1 MSVGGALRWIAAVVA
16 ASAPWWA
23 AAASFGVAPIGLTIA
38 SNENSGSVVVTNT
51 GADPVV
57 IQARAFAW
65 TQSVDDVRTETR
77 DLIINPPLFKLA
89 AGESQLVRVASRRAA
104 PEETELAF
112 RLAFSEVPLLA
123 SAPGPGLRVTLS
135 LDVPLYIAP
144 RRSGSPAMAWRFEDP
159 SGKPRVLAENSGNR
173 HLRLR
178 DVKVMD
184 GEKELASVPRL
195 VVLAKSS
202 FAVSLTATPGMKQSL
217 RLTGQDDDNQPVD
230 VDIPVHASRQ

>member
-89 AGESQLVRVASRRAA
+89 AGESQLVRVASRRPA
-104 PEETELAF
+104 PEQTELAF
-112 RLAFSEVPLLA
+112 RLAFS
-123 SAPGPGLRVTLS
+123 
-135 LDVPLYIAP
+135 
-144 RRSGSPAMAWRFEDP
+144 
-159 SGKPRVLAENSGNR
+159 
-173 HLRLR
+173 
-178 DVKVMD
+178 
-184 GEKELASVPRL
+184 
-195 VVLAKSS
+195 
-202 FAVSLTATPGMKQSL
+202 
-217 RLTGQDDDNQPVD
+217 
-230 VDIPVHASRQ
+230 